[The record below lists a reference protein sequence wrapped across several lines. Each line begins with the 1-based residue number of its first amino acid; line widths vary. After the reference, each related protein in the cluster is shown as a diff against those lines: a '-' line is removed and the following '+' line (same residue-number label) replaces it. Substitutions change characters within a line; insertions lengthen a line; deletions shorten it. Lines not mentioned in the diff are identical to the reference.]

1 MRDIKKIKK
10 NKAIRLTAEV
20 KRYIS
25 EKLKEYW
32 SPQQIVGRLE
42 LDRKIKISTKT
53 AIALSLRTKR

>member
-42 LDRKIKISTKT
+42 LDRKIKISTET
-53 AIALSLRTKR
+53 AIALSLWTKR